1 MKLLFEY
8 YFHEDYEGDDGYM
21 RPTISFVDCSC
32 SNNDMKSDFN
42 DDDLNFIF
50 FIPNLDTIEKA
61 AKAEKDI
68 IHFLNSNN
76 MSYILIFDD
85 YCRIAKIN
93 KKYVEINLNIL
104 DGENSYIGKFPT
116 NIFIRI
122 LHEWIIFLKSKN
134 MDSKVIEF

>member
-1 MKLLFEY
+1 
-8 YFHEDYEGDDGYM
+8 
-21 RPTISFVDCSC
+21 
-32 SNNDMKSDFN
+32 
-42 DDDLNFIF
+42 
-50 FIPNLDTIEKA
+50 
-61 AKAEKDI
+61 
-68 IHFLNSNN
+68 